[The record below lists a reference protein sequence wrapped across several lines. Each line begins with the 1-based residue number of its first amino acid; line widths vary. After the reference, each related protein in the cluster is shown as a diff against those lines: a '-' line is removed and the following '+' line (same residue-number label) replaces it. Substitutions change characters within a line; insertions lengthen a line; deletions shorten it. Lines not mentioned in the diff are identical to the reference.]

1 MKNIMRLISYSIF
14 LLLGISVNGQNQ
26 TALDF
31 DGVDDKVSVIGA
43 SNLVSGSSE
52 ISMACWVTLNNQA
65 PGFPDFDGIAGLR
78 DDFSADFYLLQLSAT
93 QIEARFRNSN
103 NEEFTI
109 EHTGDFQ
116 LGVWQH
122 FAFTYDGALLRL
134 YMNGNQVDSLPANG
148 TLANS
153 GGNLMVGHI
162 DFQAFTFGM
171 TGKIDE
177 VGLWNRKLS
186 TEEINCIIDTKISLA
201 SQGLQVYLD
210 FNEGQPDGDNTAITA
225 LIDQASGATTTISDV
240 ALTGTTS
247 NFTSGINN
255 YTTVNSTYCGTAF
268 SFGSQIIDAPGVYYD
283 AFLVAGACD
292 SLVAL
297 NVSDNSPDVSVT
309 SNDNYLLAN
318 ATNANYQWI
327 NCSTNAA
334 ISGAVNQTYVP
345 SVNGEFAVIVTQ
357 NFCSDTSDCINFSTA
372 GFESLNN
379 QVIHVSP
386 NPAQESFQIGLP
398 FWALNAELV
407 VFDITG
413 KEVLSKVFTG
423 NQTTVTRDALMPAG
437 LYFTVVNLN
446 GNRFTG
452 KIVLF

>member
-1 MKNIMRLISYSIF
+1 MKNFSPILTT
-14 LLLGISVNGQNQ
+14 LLLGLTYSTVLSQNQ
-26 TALDF
+26 AALDF
-31 DGVDDKVSVIGA
+31 DGIDDKVAVIGA
-43 SNLVSGSSE
+43 TDLVSGSSE
-52 ISMACWVTLNNQA
+52 ISRACWVTLNNQA

-122 FAFTYDGALLRL
+122 FAFTYDGTLLRL
-134 YMNGNQVDSLPANG
+134 YMNGSQVDSLPANG

-177 VGLWNRKLS
+177 VGLWNRTLS
-186 TEEINCIIDTKISLA
+186 AEEINCIIDTKISLA

-210 FNEGQPDGDNTAITA
+210 FNDGQADGDNTAIPA
-225 LIDQASGATTTISDV
+225 LIDQASGSSTTISDM

-247 NFTSGINN
+247 NFTSGVNN

-268 SFGSQIIDAPGVYYD
+268 SFGSQIIDAPGIYYD

-297 NVSDNSPDVSVT
+297 NVTDNSPDVSVT
-309 SNDNYLLAN
+309 SNNNYLLAN
-318 ATNANYQWI
+318 AANANYQWV
-327 NCSTNAA
+327 NCST
-334 ISGAVNQTYVP
+334 SSVVTGAVNQAFIPTT
-345 SVNGEFAVIVTQ
+345 NGEYAVIVTQ
-357 NFCSDTSDCINFSTA
+357 NFCSDTSDCINFTTA
-372 GFESLNN
+372 GFENLIV
-379 QVIHVSP
+379 QELQISP
-386 NPAQESFQIGLP
+386 NPAQEFFQISLP
-398 FWALNAELV
+398 FWATNAEIE
-407 VFDITG
+407 VFDISG
-413 KEVLSKVFTG
+413 KKVLSELFTG
-423 NQTTVTRDALMPAG
+423 NQAIIDRDAAITPG
-437 LYFTVVNLN
+437 LYFAVVNLN
-446 GNRFTG
+446 GNRFSG

>member
-1 MKNIMRLISYSIF
+1 VFLSSLSSIAQYQ
-14 LLLGISVNGQNQ
+14 S
-26 TALDF
+26 ALDL
-31 DGVDDKVSVIGA
+31 DGIDDKVRVLGA
-43 SNLVSGSSE
+43 VDLVSGSQE
-52 ISMACWVTLNNQA
+52 ISLACWATLNNTA
-65 PGFPDFDGIAGLR
+65 PGFPDFDGIAGMR

-103 NEEFTI
+103 FQEFTI

-134 YMNGNQVDSLPANG
+134 YINGSQVDSLPANG

-153 GGNLMVGHI
+153 GGDLMIGHI
-162 DFQAFTFGM
+162 DFQEFTFGM

-177 VGLWNRKLS
+177 VGLWNKKL
-186 TEEINCIIDTKISLA
+186 TVEEINCIIDTKISPA

-240 ALTGTTS
+240 ALTGTSS

-297 NVSDNSPDVSVT
+297 NVSDNSPNVT
-309 SNDNYLLAN
+309 VTENNNFLLAN
-318 ATNANYQWI
+318 ATGASYQWL
-327 NCSTNAA
+327 NCTTNAP
-334 ISGAVNQTYVP
+334 ISGAVNQSFIP
-345 SVNGEFAVIVTQ
+345 ISNGDYAVIVTQ
-357 NFCSDTSDCINFSTA
+357 NFCSDTSECYNFSTA
-372 GFESLNN
+372 GLEFSDIGKIN
-379 QVIHVSP
+379 IYP
-386 NPAQESFQIGLP
+386 NPAQSVFQIRLP
-398 FWALNAELV
+398 IWIDQAEMSLLD
-407 VFDITG
+407 FA
-413 KEVLSKVFTG
+413 G
-423 NQTTVTRDALMPAG
+423 NQVYTTLISGNEFVFQRSNDIVSGIYLVIIRSKGSVMIGKLAL
-437 LYFTVVNLN
+437 Y
-446 GNRFTG
+446 
-452 KIVLF
+452 

>member
-1 MKNIMRLISYSIF
+1 MRTLYVISLMFIATFTSF
-14 LLLGISVNGQNQ
+14 SAFAQNQ
-26 TALDF
+26 SALDF
-31 DGVDDKVSVIGA
+31 DGIDDKVAVIGA
-43 SNLVSGSSE
+43 TDLVSGSPE

-65 PGFPDFDGIAGLR
+65 PGFPDFDGIVGLR

-122 FAFTYDGALLRL
+122 FAFTYDGTLLRL

-210 FNEGQPDGDNTAITA
+210 FNDGQADGDNTAIPA
-225 LIDQASGATTTISDV
+225 LIDQASGSSTTISDM
-240 ALTGTTS
+240 ALTGSTS
-247 NFTSGINN
+247 NFTSGVNN
-255 YTTVNSTYCGTAF
+255 YTTINSTYCGTAF
-268 SFGSQIIDAPGVYYD
+268 SFGSQIIDAPGIYYD

-297 NVSDNSPDVSVT
+297 NVTDNSVDVSVT
-309 SNDNYLLAN
+309 ANNNYLLAN
-318 ATNANYQWI
+318 AASGNYQWI

-334 ISGAVNQTYVP
+334 ISGAVNQAYIP
-345 SVNGEFAVIVTQ
+345 SVNGEYAVIVTQ
-357 NFCSDTSDCINFSTA
+357 NFCSDTSDCINFTTA
-372 GFESLNN
+372 GFDNLIVQELE
-379 QVIHVSP
+379 ISP
-386 NPAQESFQIGLP
+386 NPAQGYFQIGLP
-398 FWALNAELV
+398 FWAVNAELSM
-407 VFDITG
+407 FDLTG
-413 KEVLSKVFTG
+413 KKVHSKIFTG
-423 NQTTVTRDALMPAG
+423 NQTAVVLSENVHKG
-437 LYFTVVNLN
+437 LYFAVINYN
-446 GNRFTG
+446 GNRAFG
-452 KIVLF
+452 KIVVY